1 MFWSGRF
8 SRQGAFR
15 AVFSAA
21 KRTGKTTGKI
31 GFAEESFLGVCEIV
45 TLEGGEQCKSLD

>member
-15 AVFSAA
+15 AVFPAA
-21 KRTGKTTGKI
+21 KRAGKTAGKT
-31 GFAEESFLGVCEIV
+31 GFAERNSLGVYEKV
-45 TLEGGEQCKSLD
+45 TLEGGKQ